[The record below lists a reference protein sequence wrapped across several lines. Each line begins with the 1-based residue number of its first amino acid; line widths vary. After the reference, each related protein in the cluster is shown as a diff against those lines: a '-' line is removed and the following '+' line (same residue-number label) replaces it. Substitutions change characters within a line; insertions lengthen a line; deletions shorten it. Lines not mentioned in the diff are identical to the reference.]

1 MNNQLMKIKLLFRVI
16 LLTGL
21 FMGFATVISAQVAEL
36 NLKKGL
42 AKIIRGDDVQIINK
56 LGIRLPL
63 RNGDHVQT
71 GANSKAEITLK
82 FNKEVIHLSSRSF
95 FEVDDVNAE
104 QSKIALLTGKGQF
117 KIPKKKL
124 SKKRKKPRFKVRTV
138 TAVVG
143 VRGTEFVMG
152 TGNEQ
157 TSLLTLSGEVTMA
170 PVSAPDIEVVIPQ
183 NQASTVV
190 QGAAPTKPVTVPPE
204 TRANIVSSDSS
215 ETFKQVSFP
224 KPVSIEKAKKKKKA
238 AKKKEE
244 KKKEEKKKEEKK
256 KEEKK
261 KEEKKKEDAKKD
273 DKKDTEKKSSEKKDA
288 DKKDAEKGD
297 TKENGKKVKEDES
310 KTEGDSKA
318 EPKAEPKAE
327 GDSAED
333 EEGDQKAE
341 GELKSGG
348 LKAGTEGEKVEEADV
363 TESEEGPVET
373 EEVDEK
379 DNSAL
384 ALTDGA
390 EETEIKG
397 AELDE
402 TELNEPEIAEPEIA
416 EPEIEEPEIEEPEIN
431 LDDLINND
439 VMDELEAV
447 AEDVADVEEED
458 VVTEDVVTEDVVT
471 EDVVTEDVVTEDVV
485 TEDVVEDVI
494 EDVEETVEDAEETAA
509 ETEKVID
516 IKITRCDDVNVICP

>member
-244 KKKEEKKKEEKK
+244 KKKEEKKKE
-256 KEEKK
+256 
-261 KEEKKKEDAKKD
+261 DAKKD

-485 TEDVVEDVI
+485 EDVI

>member
-261 KEEKKKEDAKKD
+261 KEDAKKD

-447 AEDVADVEEED
+447 AEDVADVEEE
-458 VVTEDVVTEDVVT
+458 EEL
-471 EDVVTEDVVTEDVV
+471 E
-485 TEDVVEDVI
+485 VVEEEAELEV
-494 EDVEETVEDAEETAA
+494 VEEEAEEK
-509 ETEKVID
+509 EEEEEEEEEKEEE
-516 IKITRCDDVNVICP
+516 KEEEEEEGEGEGEGE

>member
-1 MNNQLMKIKLLFRVI
+1 MKIKLLFRVI

-21 FMGFATVISAQVAEL
+21 FMVFANVISAQVAEL

-95 FEVDDVNAE
+95 FEVDDINAE

-124 SKKRKKPRFKVRTV
+124 SKKRKKPRFNVRTV
-138 TAVVG
+138 TAVIG

-170 PVSAPDIEVVIPQ
+170 PISAPDIEVVIPQ

-190 QGAAPTKPVTVPPE
+190 QGAAPSKPVTVPPE

-238 AKKKEE
+238 AKKKAA

-256 KEEKK
+256 KEE
-261 KEEKKKEDAKKD
+261 
-273 DKKDTEKKSSEKKDA
+273 
-288 DKKDAEKGD
+288 
-297 TKENGKKVKEDES
+297 
-310 KTEGDSKA
+310 
-318 EPKAEPKAE
+318 
-327 GDSAED
+327 
-333 EEGDQKAE
+333 
-341 GELKSGG
+341 
-348 LKAGTEGEKVEEADV
+348 
-363 TESEEGPVET
+363 
-373 EEVDEK
+373 
-379 DNSAL
+379 
-384 ALTDGA
+384 
-390 EETEIKG
+390 
-397 AELDE
+397 
-402 TELNEPEIAEPEIA
+402 
-416 EPEIEEPEIEEPEIN
+416 
-431 LDDLINND
+431 
-439 VMDELEAV
+439 
-447 AEDVADVEEED
+447 
-458 VVTEDVVTEDVVT
+458 
-471 EDVVTEDVVTEDVV
+471 
-485 TEDVVEDVI
+485 
-494 EDVEETVEDAEETAA
+494 
-509 ETEKVID
+509 
-516 IKITRCDDVNVICP
+516 

>member
-261 KEEKKKEDAKKD
+261 KEDAKKD

-485 TEDVVEDVI
+485 EDVI

>member
-157 TSLLTLSGEVTMA
+157 TSLLTLSGEVLMA

-238 AKKKEE
+238 A

-458 VVTEDVVTEDVVT
+458 VVTEDVVTEDVV
-471 EDVVTEDVVTEDVV
+471 
-485 TEDVVEDVI
+485 EDVI